1 MKSRSRSKKS
11 SKRSSKR
18 TSRHLGRSLRRQRKT
33 KTSRK
38 MSFSRKS
45 KKVSPSRSSKTILMI
60 GADWCPYCRNAKPH
74 FARLSKLYSGK
85 VRAKYVD
92 VDAQPSIAAMYR
104 AQTIPTFVFLENK
117 QVVRKYNESDP
128 ARLKKEF
135 EAFVSN

>member
-1 MKSRSRSKKS
+1 
-11 SKRSSKR
+11 
-18 TSRHLGRSLRRQRKT
+18 
-33 KTSRK
+33 
-38 MSFSRKS
+38 
-45 KKVSPSRSSKTILMI
+45 MI

-74 FARLSKLYSGK
+74 FARLSKMYSGK

-135 EAFVSN
+135 ESFVSN